1 MAWLCLAHSNSFPF
15 FATLQYGCWGPKVA
29 KAHFFLSLS
38 FGIKREIRA
47 FAKGSSGAAR
57 GGKKEMILWVET
69 PKGKSLLGISV
80 LGFEEE
86 E

>member
-1 MAWLCLAHSNSFPF
+1 MASRFSLSALSLWRDYAWLIPISV
-15 FATLQYGCWGPKVA
+15 T
-29 KAHFFLSLS
+29 KAHFFLSLG

-47 FAKGSSGAAR
+47 FAKGSSRAAC
-57 GGKKEMILWVET
+57 GGKKEMIIWIET

-80 LGFEEE
+80 IGFEEE